1 VGTPQTIRE
10 RYERDESALRSLD
23 SYVNTTLRPWCSGRG
38 YVLEHRVKSVGS
50 VGEKLETG
58 RFGRWSELDD
68 LVAFTI
74 VVPTASHEST
84 VLAKLRAVFEEIG
97 VRGRGTAQK
106 APEVF
111 RFDATRWYGRVRQ
124 GGGTPQLEARALEI
138 VFEVQI
144 KTAFE
149 HAWSTV
155 THDIVFKGQQV
166 DWRSKRLAAQL
177 KALVEQIDFLVNQFE
192 SAAAAIEPST
202 DPATDTQALIAATC
216 MELIDD
222 DSLPPSLC
230 PESWQRFGEAVFAL
244 MRGQTRNNYEAAT
257 KGRNLVE
264 EFARAI
270 RSGDL
275 VAANSG
281 SLFQCVVAFLVGRDG
296 VVSIEGFPLAES
308 TELVDLYGV
317 AEIPLKLD
325 LEA

>member
-1 VGTPQTIRE
+1 
-10 RYERDESALRSLD
+10 
-23 SYVNTTLRPWCSGRG
+23 
-38 YVLEHRVKSVGS
+38 
-50 VGEKLETG
+50 
-58 RFGRWSELDD
+58 
-68 LVAFTI
+68 
-74 VVPTASHEST
+74 
-84 VLAKLRAVFEEIG
+84 VFEETA

-106 APEVF
+106 APGVF

-124 GGGTPQLEARALEI
+124 DGGTPPLEARALEI

-155 THDIVFKGQQV
+155 THDLVFKGQQV

-192 SAAAAIEPST
+192 ATAAAIEPSS
-202 DPATDTQALIAATC
+202 DPATDTQALIAS
-216 MELIDD
+216 MGKELIDD
-222 DSLPPSLC
+222 GSLPASLC

-244 MRGQTRNNYEAAT
+244 LRGRTRNNSDAAT
-257 KGRNLVE
+257 KGRALVQ
-264 EFARAI
+264 EFARTI

-275 VAANSG
+275 VGANSG

-296 VVSIEGFPLAES
+296 IEAIADFPLAES
-308 TELVDLYGV
+308 TELFDLYGIRD
-317 AEIPLKLD
+317 IPLKLD